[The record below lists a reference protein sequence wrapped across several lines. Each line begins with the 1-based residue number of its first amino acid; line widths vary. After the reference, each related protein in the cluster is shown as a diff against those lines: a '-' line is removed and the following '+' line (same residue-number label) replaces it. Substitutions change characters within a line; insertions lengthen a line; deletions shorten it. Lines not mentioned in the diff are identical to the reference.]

1 MLIPFETANVH
12 RATQEALRVSFTC
25 RYPPVPQDE
34 CSSAGVG
41 ASAGP
46 RVGDPPQTPLH
57 LLQQDVQAHHIHAAT
72 AAQGLSGL
80 RET

>member
-1 MLIPFETANVH
+1 M
-12 RATQEALRVSFTC
+12 
-25 RYPPVPQDE
+25 PQDE
-34 CSSAGVG
+34 CSSAGIG

-57 LLQQDVQAHHIHAAT
+57 VLQQDVQAHHVHAAT

-80 RET
+80 GDNIERGFAYMFTYVIQQ